1 MEPLQNDS
9 VLTVLTVAVTLNTFL
24 SGVVGF
30 FLKNLYSRFERIEVD
45 LRTSMISGA
54 SENQRIIQ
62 IENNLNDLK
71 RIVMSKLFPIN

>member
-1 MEPLQNDS
+1 MEPIEGNS
-9 VLTVLTVAVTLNTFL
+9 VLTILTAAVTLNTFL